1 MNEFP
6 GISRSPLCQSFTA
19 DGITVQIEIYR
30 LEDTSGWTLE
40 LIDAEGGAIVWEQQ
54 FATDAAAFAEFTEG
68 LEKMGLEK
76 LIQPDDDDLATVH

>member
-30 LEDTSGWTLE
+30 LEDTSGRTLE
-40 LIDAEGGAIVWEQQ
+40 LIDAEGGSIVWEEQ
-54 FATDAAAFAEFTEG
+54 FATDAAALAEFTEW

-76 LIQPDDDDLATVH
+76 LIQPDGDDLATVH